1 MRLTLALATVA
12 SLFAACSAAP
22 LEPRQGTD
30 LSAID
35 CTGQIIVG
43 NLVVRNPDQSTHL
56 ASFVKGDTDGQGRL
70 KLTTKFNGVPSPASS
85 KFAAQI
91 CTSYGYVTNG
101 RRQENILTGFITPNN
116 HRDKALTVA
125 ASGAGKPSSLVSDVK
140 ASSKFTRDSLHQWFH
155 LYNNGTFYSLAY
167 TGRESGNTAGFV
179 YGPVSRRS
187 SDSQDI
193 FVEMKL
199 DDNSQLI
206 FDGSVNPFGYA
217 LELHP

>member
-70 KLTTKFNGVPSPASS
+70 KLTTKFN
-85 KFAAQI
+85 
-91 CTSYGYVTNG
+91 
-101 RRQENILTGFITPNN
+101 GFITPNN

>member
-85 KFAAQI
+85 KSPRRFAQA
-91 CTSYGYVTNG
+91 T
-101 RRQENILTGFITPNN
+101 RFITPNN